1 MLKLKK
7 NIKRSYLVIVTLVV
21 AVFFMTP
28 KLTYADS
35 TDANYDGQSRNNFS
49 VEIDETQDF
58 YEFSEL
64 SEQQK
69 QDVIEGGTYQE
80 NGLYSFFEVNLS
92 NPKLPNQGIQLR
104 GPAAPVLGTLS
115 VSKTDTWVASCK
127 VNFKATKKVNKVDY
141 RVKAYCRGAEKTE
154 YGTGQINS
162 PGYSLS
168 GKTYVYIK
176 AAYPGTYIF
185 TLTGQIVAADG
196 GIGTVQPA
204 MSQAL
209 SFWLIS

>member
-1 MLKLKK
+1 M
-7 NIKRSYLVIVTLVV
+7 VTLVV
-21 AVFFMTP
+21 VVFIGAP

-35 TDANYDGQSRNNFS
+35 TNEVIDVPSRNSFS
-49 VEIDETQDF
+49 VDIDETQDF

-80 NGLYSFFEVNLS
+80 NGLYSFFVVNLS
-92 NPKLPNQGIQLR
+92 YPTLPNQEIQLR
-104 GPAAPVLGTLS
+104 GPAAVVLGTVS
-115 VSKTDTWVASCK
+115 VSKTDSWVASCK
-127 VNFKATKKVNKVDY
+127 VNFKSSKKMKKIDY
-141 RVKAYCRGAEKTE
+141 RVKAYCRGAQKTE

-162 PGYSLS
+162 TGYSLS

-176 AAYPGTYIF
+176 SAYPGTYIF
-185 TLTGQIVAADG
+185 TLTGQIVATDG

-209 SFWLIS
+209 SFWEIS